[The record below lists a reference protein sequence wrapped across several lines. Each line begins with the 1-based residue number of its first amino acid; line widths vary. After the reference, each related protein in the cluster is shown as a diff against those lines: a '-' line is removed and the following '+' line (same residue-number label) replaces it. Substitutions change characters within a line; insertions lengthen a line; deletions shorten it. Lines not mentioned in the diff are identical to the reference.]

1 MVSYLYP
8 RSGGVL
14 FHGDTMA
21 NPENLKPPFTPEE
34 ARENGKKG
42 AIASAK
48 ARRAKK
54 DLREAMIALLEGK
67 GKDGRTG
74 AENLAA
80 SLFEKALSGDV
91 RACAEIRD
99 TIYGKPV
106 STIEMTGKDGTPLQP
121 PAITVEFIKDAD

>member
-1 MVSYLYP
+1 
-8 RSGGVL
+8 
-14 FHGDTMA
+14 MA
-21 NPENLKPPFTPEE
+21 NPENLRPPFTSNE

-106 STIEMTGKDGTPLQP
+106 STVEMTGKDGSPLQP
-121 PAITVEFIKDAD
+121 PAVKVEFIKTDE